1 VIHLV
6 MVIHGA
12 FSAVT
17 YIAAKR
23 ALAELSAFELGLVRF
38 TLAGALYAVMLRQ
51 RRVRVAPEDLWGM
64 VALGI
69 LAVPLNQGL
78 FMLGLART
86 TPGHAAL
93 LYALTPVFIF
103 LVARRK
109 LREPASAGKVL
120 GIALAFA
127 GVLVVLLARGL
138 MAVRGEGSPLLGDLL
153 ILAGVVAWAIYA
165 VWGKPYAQRYG
176 AITFTGWSLLFG
188 SLAYLPLGVVASR
201 ASSFAALSATGWT
214 SVAYLVV
221 FTSVLSYV
229 IFYWAL
235 ARTEASRVAV
245 WANLQP
251 VLTAILAWLVYGER
265 LTASFLVGCV
275 MVLAGVLLTQRS

>member
-6 MVIHGA
+6 MVLHGVL
-12 FSAVT
+12 SAVT

-23 ALAELSAFELGLVRF
+23 ALGELSAFELGLVRF
-38 TLAGALYAVMLRQ
+38 TLAAALYAVMLR
-51 RRVRVAPEDLWGM
+51 RKRVHVAAEDLWGM
-64 VALGI
+64 LLLGI

-103 LVARRK
+103 LAARRK
-109 LREPASAGKVL
+109 LRERASVGKVL
-120 GIALAFA
+120 GIGLAFA
-127 GVLVVLLARGL
+127 GVLVVLLSRGL
-138 MAVRGEGSPLLGDLL
+138 MAVRGEGSPLLGDLM
-153 ILAGVVAWAIYA
+153 ILAGVAAWAIYA
-165 VWGKPYAQRYG
+165 VWGKPYAERYG

-188 SLAYLPLGVVASR
+188 SLAYLPLGLVASR
-201 ASSFAALSATGWT
+201 GSHFVELSVTGWM
-214 SVAYLVV
+214 SVGYLVV

-235 ARTEASRVAV
+235 ARAEASRVAV
-245 WANLQP
+245 WANLPP

-265 LTASFLVGCV
+265 LTPSFLAGSA
-275 MVLAGVLLTQRS
+275 MVLAGVFLTQRS